1 MCGLVRLY
9 CYQNGVTNVF
19 DFPVTEARYQMKRL
33 TQEGWVVYHSEV
45 V

>member
-19 DFPVTEARYQMKRL
+19 DFPVAEARHHRKRL
-33 TQEGWVVYHSEV
+33 IQEGWVIYHSV
-45 V
+45 VI